1 MVVIQSLENNGEH
14 MNDRN
19 IFLKL
24 LSVLIAGAFLASV
37 IAPVVATPFSGA
49 TVKTSIVERQ
59 SGSDR
64 SLAGHDL
71 VQGFREKQS
80 ISRESAAFLRQN
92 AEFRNFRSELAA
104 SLISSDMSGPD
115 FGFHWN
121 TLKAERSP
129 DRSAWIEDRSY
140 RKKTPPASGIVSSRV
155 ITGEGTVR
163 FIDLEGGFFGI
174 ITESGDHLLPEN
186 LPEDCQ
192 VDGLQVTFAGMTRG
206 PAANVRMWGTPV
218 YLVRVNA
225 LESAGISATGTVTF
239 IALEGGFFG
248 IVTPAG
254 EKYLPVNL
262 PRDFQVDGLVVAFT
276 AREEKD
282 TATIAMWGTPVFL
295 ESITL
300 SEQQTPSLT
309 GSWVLIRYADRAAL
323 RSLVPGT
330 AISATFGNDGRIT
343 GTAGC
348 NQYFASFTA
357 GDSLITVGDIGS
369 TLMYCSLP
377 EGSMEQEATYFTLL
391 GNAATWTTRDGNLVI
406 RDASGSDIL
415 IFARGTPGTPDQE
428 DVLVSYSRTGGFAGF
443 SDHIVVYRDGSAT
456 VTRKE
461 TVASV
466 TIPDETLRQFCFFL
480 EQAHFPLL
488 KDEYPAP
495 QEGADYFTYSVTY
508 GGKTVVTEDTG
519 IPAELAPIFEILNGI
534 IEGSAPDDVIPPF
547 THP

>member
-1 MVVIQSLENNGEH
+1 ME
-14 MNDRN
+14 DRN
-19 IFLKL
+19 FFLTL

-49 TVKTSIVERQ
+49 TVTISSAERQ

-71 VQGFREKQS
+71 MQGFREKQS
-80 ISRESAAFLRQN
+80 IARESAAFLREN
-92 AEFRNFRSELAA
+92 AEFRNFRSELTA
-104 SLISSDMSGPD
+104 SWISKDMSGPD
-115 FGFHWN
+115 LGFSWD

-140 RKKTPPASGIVSSRV
+140 RKKNPPASGVVSSRV
-155 ITGEGTVR
+155 MTGEGVVR

-174 ITESGDHLLPEN
+174 ITGSGDHLLPEN
-186 LPEDCQ
+186 LPEDYQ
-192 VDGLQVTFAGMTRG
+192 VDGLQVTFTGMTRG

-239 IALEGGFFG
+239 IELEGGFFG

-254 EKYLPVNL
+254 EKYLPANL

-300 SEQQTPSLT
+300 AEQQTSSLT
-309 GSWVLIRYADRAAL
+309 GSWVLLRYADRAAL

-357 GDSLITVGDIGS
+357 GDPLITVGDIGS

-377 EGSMEQEATYFTLL
+377 EGSMEQEATYLTLL
-391 GNAATWTTRDGNLVI
+391 GKAATWTTRDGNLVI

-415 IFARGTPGTPDQE
+415 IFVRGTPGTSDQE

-466 TIPDETLRQFCFFL
+466 TIPDETLRQVCFFL

-488 KDEYPAP
+488 NDEYPAP

-519 IPAELAPIFEILNGI
+519 IPAVLAPIFEILNGI